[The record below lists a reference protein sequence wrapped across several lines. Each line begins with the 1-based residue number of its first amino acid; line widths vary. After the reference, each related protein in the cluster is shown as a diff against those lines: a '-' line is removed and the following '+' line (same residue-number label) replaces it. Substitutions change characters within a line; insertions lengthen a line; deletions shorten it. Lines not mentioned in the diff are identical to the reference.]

1 MVVSARGARGGNEPG
16 VAVGAG
22 GRPRPRGS
30 RGNQG
35 PFEIRNLIFSMFE
48 AERGGPQA
56 AGLGI
61 GLRRL
66 ALNIRR
72 SSDAVR
78 GVLERTL
85 RCGGSQGAAPGNQGE
100 IVNEYLALELIR
112 QRTAERTEEARQA
125 SLAHRLRLAR
135 RQRNRDEALV
145 RRPVPDYVDGSF
157 RTIPEQVEAK
167 PVEAVR

>member
-1 MVVSARGARGGNEPG
+1 M
-16 VAVGAG
+16 
-22 GRPRPRGS
+22 
-30 RGNQG
+30 
-35 PFEIRNLIFSMFE
+35 
-48 AERGGPQA
+48 
-56 AGLGI
+56 
-61 GLRRL
+61 
-66 ALNIRR
+66 
-72 SSDAVR
+72 
-78 GVLERTL
+78 

-112 QRTAERTEEARQA
+112 QRTTERFEEARQA
-125 SLAHRLRLAR
+125 SLVHRLRLAR